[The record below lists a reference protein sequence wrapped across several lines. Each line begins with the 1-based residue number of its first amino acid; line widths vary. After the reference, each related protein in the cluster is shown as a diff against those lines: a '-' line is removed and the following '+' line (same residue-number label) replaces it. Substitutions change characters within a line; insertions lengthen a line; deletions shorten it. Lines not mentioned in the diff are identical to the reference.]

1 MTKRY
6 LVDEDQY
13 SGQMVII
20 CRTREIEVDTYQP
33 TQDQLNA
40 AIYLYRELPKVIEKR
55 TVYTVEGYY
64 RFEEYGASIANQLFI
79 WQTTDKKEANKNFR
93 NAVEFFK

>member
-6 LVDEDQY
+6 LVDEDKC

-20 CRTREIEVDTYQP
+20 CKTSEIEVDTYKP

-40 AIYLYRELPKVIEKR
+40 AIYLYRELPKQMEKK

-64 RFEEYGASIANQLFI
+64 KFEEYGASVANRLFI
-79 WQTTDKKEANKNFR
+79 WQTTDKEEANKNFK